1 MGGSQIDRF
10 GNQYFAYV
18 GDWEK
23 PKAQLLGFRG
33 APGNTI
39 NHTTSYFIPNHTP
52 KLFVDHVDVVCGV
65 GYDRAAELGPV
76 GSRFHEI
83 RRVVTNL
90 ATLDFDTPD
99 HTMRLRTVHPGV
111 TVDEVLEATG
121 FELVV
126 DDRVDETRV
135 PTDEELHLIRDV
147 LDPNDT
153 RKAEVRG

>member
-1 MGGSQIDRF
+1 
-10 GNQYFAYV
+10 
-18 GDWEK
+18 
-23 PKAQLLGFRG
+23 
-33 APGNTI
+33 
-39 NHTTSYFIPNHTP
+39 
-52 KLFVDHVDVVCGV
+52 VVCGV

-76 GSRFHEI
+76 ASRFHEI

-99 HTMRLRTVHPGV
+99 HRMRLRTVHPGV
-111 TVDEVLEATG
+111 TVDEVVEATG

-126 DDRVDETRV
+126 DERVDETRV
-135 PTDEELHLIRDV
+135 PTDEELRLIREV